1 MKIICGLILTLTV
14 TSSTS
19 QKTCQIKPDP
29 QLGGSRVDCQNLN
42 LTSVPGDLPPN
53 TVSLDLSGNNITVLR
68 DQAFV
73 RLPRLLYLNIVN
85 SQVSRL
91 EANAFKSLFLL
102 LSLRLN
108 NNNLQLDNHTYPE
121 DVFRPLQS
129 LTELNIGKNDCRLR
143 GTTPDWVF
151 KWLINLETLTIDT
164 FEYEIFGRG
173 FGYLQKLVTLNIGTG
188 SKGDCIHGAIGA
200 IQNHTFSVFEN
211 TSVQVLD
218 VKDSKLLAIHAGA
231 YLPFKN
237 ISKIVLENVMTLP
250 TAMALRAFY
259 GLNGKNVSQVLMRNS
274 NKYVS
279 RNRNLQSQLITK
291 ETLIYLTHICIE
303 HLDLSYSHII
313 YLDENLILV
322 LSHCIKYLDLSN
334 NNILGDPFIFFQ
346 ISVCKNLYFLDFSDQ
361 YTFNS
366 HMYNSGEG
374 NLDSKFKV
382 TQNRLHTLIR
392 HMPVSENSSVP
403 KLESVGM
410 EIRFPPN
417 LRICMLRGMFTHL
430 GRFFITG
437 ITGSSHL
444 AKLDLSYNGA
454 WGLVKQTNG
463 LRSLNKIDLSG
474 NEGWGMTDDFL
485 QSFPNLTSLALNNMG
500 FDEDTLRRGGSVLEG
515 LKTMHALR
523 YLDIVG
529 NDIRYMDMGSIRT
542 LISLNVSRN
551 NLVSVPFEHNDLP
564 DLHILDLSVNSITY
578 FDDDTMDM
586 LESLG
591 QKNKLVLR
599 LKGNPLSCSC
609 QSLLF
614 VRWIFSSSVTFDSN
628 GNYSCVTE
636 YGALTTTH
644 TVYNEFNY
652 HWTSCQ
658 GRFWLPVSIT
668 LICLIA
674 LLLVSAMLVSRN
686 WTRIAHHILVLMGRG
701 IQRVTRQNFNKDA
714 YVAHSD
720 EELQFVMQNLRIGLE
735 DLLGLELILPHRDF
749 LPGQFVADHV
759 VESINKSWKTV
770 LVVSDDFL
778 DDPWSY
784 FIIKSTAYYI
794 SNLNPNRV
802 ILLMV
807 GNVNRGRLPE
817 LLLNVTDEEDIIEL
831 DDFPDPHSDVWV
843 HVRDRILTQAV

>member
-85 SQVSRL
+85 CQVSRL

-129 LTELNIGKNDCRLR
+129 LTELNIGNNDCRIR
-143 GTTPDWVF
+143 GTTPDWIF
-151 KWLINLETLTIDT
+151 KWLIHLETLTIDT
-164 FEYEIFGRG
+164 FQREIFGSG

-188 SKGDCIHGAIGA
+188 SDDDCIYSAITVL
-200 IQNHTFSVFEN
+200 QNHTFSVFEN
-211 TSVQVLD
+211 TSVQVLN

-231 YLPFKN
+231 FLPFKN

-279 RNRNLQSQLITK
+279 LNRNLQSQLITK

-313 YLDENLILV
+313 YLDENFLLII
-322 LSHCIKYLDLSN
+322 SRCIKYLDLSN
-334 NNILGDPFIFFQ
+334 NNILGNTFIFFQ
-346 ISVCKNLYFLDFSDQ
+346 MSLCKNLLFLDASGQ
-361 YTFNS
+361 SKFNKRR
-366 HMYNSGEG
+366 YDLGQG
-374 NLDSKFKV
+374 NLNSQFKV
-382 TQNRLHTLIR
+382 TENGLYNLYR
-392 HMPVSENSSVP
+392 HRISPENCSVS
-403 KLESVGM
+403 KLESVGAG
-410 EIRFPPN
+410 IRFPPN
-417 LRICMLRGMFTHL
+417 LRICILSGITRYFGE
-430 GRFFITG
+430 FFITG
-437 ITGSSHL
+437 ITGSAHL

-454 WGLVKQTNG
+454 WGFVKQING
-463 LRSLNKIDLSG
+463 LSFLNEVDLSG
-474 NEGWGMTDDFL
+474 NEGRGMTKDFL
-485 QSFPNLTSLALNNMG
+485 LSFPNMTSLALNNMG
-500 FDEDTLRRGGSVLEG
+500 FDKETLRRGGSVLEG

-609 QSLLF
+609 HSLLF

-668 LICLIA
+668 LMCLIA

-720 EELQFVMQNLRIGLE
+720 EELQFVMQDLRIGLE
-735 DLLGLELILPHRDF
+735 DLLGLKLILPHRDF

-817 LLLNVTDEEDIIEL
+817 LLLNVTDEEDIIQL

>member
-1 MKIICGLILTLTV
+1 MKVICGLILTLTV

-53 TVSLDLSGNNITVLR
+53 TVSLDLSGNNITILR

-73 RLPRLLYLNIVN
+73 RLPRLMYLNIVN

-91 EANAFKSLFLL
+91 EANAFKGLSLL

-129 LTELNIGKNDCRLR
+129 LTELNIGSNDCRLR
-143 GTTPDWVF
+143 GTTPDWIF

-164 FEYEIFGRG
+164 FEYDIFGSG
-173 FGYLQKLVTLNIGTG
+173 FGYLQKLITLNIGAVFED
-188 SKGDCIHGAIGA
+188 DCIHSAIGV

-211 TSVQVLD
+211 TSVQVLN
-218 VKDSKLLAIHAGA
+218 VTGSKLLAIHAGA
-231 YLPFKN
+231 FLPFKN
-237 ISKIVLENVMTLP
+237 MSKIVLENVMTLP

-274 NKYVS
+274 NRHVS
-279 RNRNLQSQLITK
+279 QNRNLQSQLITK
-291 ETLIYLTHICIE
+291 ETVIYLTHICIE
-303 HLDLSYSHII
+303 HLDLSHNNII
-313 YLDENLILV
+313 YLDENLMLV
-322 LSHCIKYLDLSN
+322 LSRCIKFLDLSS
-334 NNILGDPFIFFQ
+334 NNILGDQFTFFRM
-346 ISVCKNLYFLDFSDQ
+346 SVCKNLFFLDLSDQ
-361 YTFNS
+361 YKFNS

-374 NLDSKFKV
+374 NLDSKLKV
-382 TQNRLHTLIR
+382 TQNRLHSLTR
-392 HMPVSENSSVP
+392 HMTVSENSSVS

-410 EIRFPPN
+410 GIRVPPN
-417 LRICMLRGMFTHL
+417 LRICMLRGTFTRL

-437 ITGSSHL
+437 VTGSSHL
-444 AKLDLSYNGA
+444 AKLDLSYNEA
-454 WGLVKQTNG
+454 WGFVKQING
-463 LRSLNKIDLSG
+463 LSFLNEVDLSG
-474 NEGWGMTDDFL
+474 NEGRGMTKDFL
-485 QSFPNLTSLALNNMG
+485 LSFPNLMSLALNNMG
-500 FDEDTLRRGGSVLEG
+500 FDKETLRRGGSVLEG

-529 NDIRYMDMGSIRT
+529 NAIRYMDMGSIRT
-542 LISLNVSRN
+542 LISLKVSRN

-668 LICLIA
+668 LMCLIA

-720 EELQFVMQNLRIGLE
+720 EELQFVMQDLRIGLE
-735 DLLGLELILPHRDF
+735 DLHGLKLILPDRDF
-749 LPGQFVADHV
+749 LPGPYVADHV

-817 LLLNVTDEEDIIEL
+817 LLLNVTDEEDIIQL

-843 HVRDRILTQAV
+843 HVRDRILAQAV

>member
-53 TVSLDLSGNNITVLR
+53 TVSMDLSGNNITILR

-73 RLPRLLYLNIVN
+73 RLPRLMYLNIVN

-91 EANAFKSLFLL
+91 EANAFKGLSLL

-129 LTELNIGKNDCRLR
+129 LTELNIGNNDCRLR
-143 GTTPDWVF
+143 GTTPDWIF

-164 FEYEIFGRG
+164 FEYDIFGSG

-188 SKGDCIHGAIGA
+188 FEDDCIHSAIGV

-211 TSVQVLD
+211 TSVQVLN

-322 LSHCIKYLDLSN
+322 LSRCIKYLDLSN

-346 ISVCKNLYFLDFSDQ
+346 ISICKNLLFLDFSDQ

-366 HMYNSGEG
+366 HIYNSGEG
-374 NLDSKFKV
+374 NFDSKFKM
-382 TQNRLHTLIR
+382 TQNRLHTHIR
-392 HMPVSENSSVP
+392 HMTVSENSSVS
-403 KLESVGM
+403 KLESVEMG
-410 EIRFPPN
+410 IRFPPN
-417 LRICMLRGMFTHL
+417 LRICMLRGTFTRL

-437 ITGSSHL
+437 VTGSSHL
-444 AKLDLSYNGA
+444 AKLDLSYNEA
-454 WGLVKQTNG
+454 WGFVKQING
-463 LRSLNKIDLSG
+463 LRSLNEIDLSG

-515 LKTMHALR
+515 LETMHALR

-529 NDIRYMDMGSIRT
+529 NDIRYMDLGSIRT

-636 YGALTTTH
+636 YGALTTTQ

-668 LICLIA
+668 LMCLIA

-720 EELQFVMQNLRIGLE
+720 EELQFVMQDLRIGLE
-735 DLLGLELILPHRDF
+735 DLHGLKLILPDRDF

-817 LLLNVTDEEDIIEL
+817 LLLNVTDEEDIIQL
-831 DDFPDPHSDVWV
+831 DAFPDPHSDVWV